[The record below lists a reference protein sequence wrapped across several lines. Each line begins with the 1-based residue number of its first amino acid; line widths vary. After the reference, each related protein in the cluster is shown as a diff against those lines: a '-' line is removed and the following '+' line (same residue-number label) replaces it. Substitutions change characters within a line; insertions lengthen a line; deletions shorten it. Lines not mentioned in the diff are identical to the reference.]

1 MGTHTHTKSRE
12 KRRLGKQRKEKPKPE
27 KHRKKRE
34 GGKPGR
40 GPAFSACSG
49 PPPPPRAHN
58 VGTKPGLPGL
68 WPEGAQ
74 PRRVAGDNSQV
85 PEIPSPPGS
94 IPSPAV
100 LRPATYFWSIPAGQ
114 APAGRAGRRP
124 RTRAWWQRPL
134 TRSTLTSTRPCQPPA
149 RRRRVWNPLL
159 SLRFPAQLLAI
170 GRELRPQLC
179 RAPPPSGGGDT
190 PAWRGREGLPGEEP
204 AGPLGTQAGSGDP
217 EQPRDEDSFKVGA
230 AWARVAGGGDGV
242 LDSGFQELIGT
253 PLCTAARFLCPSL
266 C

>member
-1 MGTHTHTKSRE
+1 MEQSRGSQACGRRGRSPAELQGTTPRSPRYLAH
-12 KRRLGKQRKEKPKPE
+12 
-27 KHRKKRE
+27 
-34 GGKPGR
+34 
-40 GPAFSACSG
+40 PA
-49 PPPPPRAHN
+49 
-58 VGTKPGLPGL
+58 
-68 WPEGAQ
+68 
-74 PRRVAGDNSQV
+74 
-85 PEIPSPPGS
+85 PSPPQ
-94 IPSPAV
+94 PSCA
-100 LRPATYFWSIPAGQ
+100 L
-114 APAGRAGRRP
+114 
-124 RTRAWWQRPL
+124 PL
-134 TRSTLTSTRPCQPPA
+134 TSGPSRQDKRQQAEPGGAHAPGHGGSGPSRAPRSQALGHASPPA

-230 AWARVAGGGDGV
+230 AWARVAGGGNGV